1 MSQNAVLTQGTI
13 LARGDGA
20 TPEVFATV
28 PDIVSITGPDATKAE
43 IDVTDLGSTAKEFKG
58 GLADF
63 GRMSCELHYI
73 PGNPTHTLIRND
85 FLNTSSPVRNWR
97 LTFVN
102 GKKWDFAAY
111 VAGMPGNIAGD
122 NVVRAS
128 LNLRLT
134 GPVVES

>member
-13 LARGDGA
+13 LARGDGGS
-20 TPEVFATV
+20 PEVFATIT
-28 PDIVSITGPDATKAE
+28 DIVSITGPDATKAE
-43 IDVTDLGSTAKEFKG
+43 IDVTDLGSAAKQFKG

-63 GRMSCELHYI
+63 GRMSCEMHYI
-73 PGNPTHTLIRND
+73 PGNAIHTLIRND
-85 FLNTSSPVRNWR
+85 FLNAASPERNYR

-102 GKKWDFAAY
+102 GKKWDFSAY

-122 NVVRAS
+122 NVVRAT